1 MQLHFLS
8 ITFGNFQSDAPPT
21 ELFRLTTV
29 SNERNRI
36 VFQNTNINVRQ
47 KCWFFW
53 SLDQQVLVKA
63 ETKKNYA
70 G

>member
-8 ITFGNFQSDAPPT
+8 ITFGKFQSDTPPT

-36 VFQNTNINVRQ
+36 VFQNTNIKVRQ
-47 KCWFFW
+47 KCWYFR
-53 SLDQQVLVKA
+53 SPEKQVLVKI
-63 ETKKNYA
+63 
-70 G
+70 

>member
-53 SLDQQVLVKA
+53 SLDQQVVVKA
-63 ETKKNYA
+63 
-70 G
+70 

>member
-1 MQLHFLS
+1 MRLHFLAIIS
-8 ITFGNFQSDAPPT
+8 GKFDSDAPPT

-36 VFQNTNINVRQ
+36 VFQNTNINVCQ

-53 SLDQQVLVKA
+53 SLDQEVVVKA
-63 ETKKNYA
+63 
-70 G
+70 

>member
-8 ITFGNFQSDAPPT
+8 ITFGKFQSDALPT

-29 SNERNRI
+29 TNERNRI

-53 SLDQQVLVKA
+53 SLDQQVVVKA
-63 ETKKNYA
+63 
-70 G
+70 

>member
-8 ITFGNFQSDAPPT
+8 ITFGKFQSDAPPT

-36 VFQNTNINVRQ
+36 VFQNTYINVRQ

-53 SLDQQVLVKA
+53 SLDQQVVVKA
-63 ETKKNYA
+63 
-70 G
+70 

>member
-8 ITFGNFQSDAPPT
+8 ITFGNFQSDDPPT

-53 SLDQQVLVKA
+53 SLDQQVVVTA
-63 ETKKNYA
+63 
-70 G
+70 